1 MRTAMVAEDASPLAA
16 ESGEAGGKSIYVAE
30 LSAAMAARG
39 HDVTVYTRRSD
50 PDSPRCI
57 VTSRG
62 YTVVQVDAGPAKPL
76 PETEVSHHLGK
87 FSHSLAEQWVEE
99 PPDVVHAHY
108 WTSGVATELATR
120 GTGIPTVQTFH
131 ELGAAK
137 DRQLGRRHADAT
149 ARTKLEGLVARHA
162 SWIVATHTDEL
173 QELIRLG
180 CSRSHASVVPCG
192 VDVEKFSTTG
202 PSVERGNRP
211 RIVAVGTSLAHKGFD
226 TIIIALRAIPQ
237 AELVIVGGADVE
249 SLADDDE
256 VRRLSVLAS
265 ELGVA
270 ERVVF
275 TGAIPHDA
283 MPEMLRSADVVLSTP
298 WSEGFG
304 IVPLEAMACGIPV
317 VASAVGGVRDTIVHD
332 VTGSLVPPR
341 NPRAIAAATSTM
353 LNDAFLRRS
362 QGLAGRDRAC
372 ARYAWNEI
380 ADEVL
385 RIYEGLL
392 DARPTLDATPPV
404 KGYPTIEKSAEF

>member
-1 MRTAMVAEDASPLAA
+1 MRTAVVAEDASPLAV
-16 ESGEAGGKSIYVAE
+16 EPGRDAGVRSIYVAE

-50 PDSPRCI
+50 PDSPQCI
-57 VTSRG
+57 VTAQG
-62 YTVVQVDAGPAKPL
+62 YTVVHVDAGRAEPL
-76 PETEVSHHLGK
+76 PETEVSDYLAK
-87 FSHSLAEQWVEE
+87 FSHALAEHWAEE

-108 WTSGVATELATR
+108 WTSGVATEFATR

-137 DRQLGRRHADAT
+137 DRQIGRHHTEVT
-149 ARTKLEGLVARHA
+149 ARRKLEGLVARHA
-162 SWIVATHTDEL
+162 SWVVATYTDEL
-173 QELIRLG
+173 RELIRLG
-180 CSRSHASVVPCG
+180 CPRSHASVVPCG
-192 VDVEKFSTTG
+192 VDVDKFSTTG
-202 PSVERGNRP
+202 PSAGRGDRP
-211 RIVAVGTSLAHKGFD
+211 RIVAVGTAAGHKGFD
-226 TIIIALRAIPQ
+226 TIIIALRAIPR
-237 AELVIVGGADVE
+237 AELVIVGGPDVE
-249 SLADDDE
+249 SLAEDDE

-275 TGAIPHDA
+275 TGPIPHDA

-304 IVPLEAMACGIPV
+304 IVPLEAMACGVPV
-317 VASAVGGVRDTIVHD
+317 IASAVGGMPDTIVHD
-332 VTGSLVPPR
+332 VTGCLVPPR
-341 NPRAIAAATSTM
+341 NPRAIAAATTKM

-372 ARYAWNEI
+372 ARYAWDEV

-385 RIYEGLL
+385 RIYEVCRSG
-392 DARPTLDATPPV
+392 ATP
-404 KGYPTIEKSAEF
+404 